1 LKIGIVI
8 FPGTWSDRDT
18 FYALSEVIKID
29 SEYIWHKEQSL
40 NNCDFIILPGGF
52 SYGDYLRT
60 GAIASFSPIMQKV
73 IEFAKQGGPVLGICN
88 GFQILCESNLLPGIL
103 IKNKNLDFICERS
116 FLKVNNQSI
125 YSDKY
130 KQNEI
135 INIPISHGEGNFQLD
150 KYNLDKLEEEERII
164 FRYSSESG
172 EETERYNPN
181 GSVNN
186 IAGIINSKGN
196 VLGMMP
202 HPEKASEKILGGED
216 GKRIFTSIIENIIQN
231 V

>member
-1 LKIGIVI
+1 MKSSVIV
-8 FPGTWSDRDT
+8 FPGSNCDRDVAV
-18 FYALSEVIKID
+18 ALEKFQIKNQMV
-29 SEYIWHKEQSL
+29 WHDETNLPKSDL
-40 NNCDFIILPGGF
+40 VILPGGF

-60 GAIASFSPIMQKV
+60 GAIACFSPIMQKV

>member
-1 LKIGIVI
+1 MKIGIVV

-18 FYALSEVIKID
+18 FYALSEVIKIE
-29 SEYIWHKEQSL
+29 SEYIWHKDQSL

-60 GAIASFSPIMQKV
+60 GAIASFSPIMEKV
-73 IEFAKQGGPVLGICN
+73 IEFSKQGGAVLGICN

-125 YSDKY
+125 YSDQY

-164 FRYSSESG
+164 FRYSSETG
-172 EETERYNPN
+172 HETEIYNPN

-186 IAGIINSKGN
+186 IAGIVNSKGN

-216 GKRIFTSIIENIIQN
+216 GKRIFTSIIENISQN

>member
-1 LKIGIVI
+1 M
-8 FPGTWSDRDT
+8 
-18 FYALSEVIKID
+18 
-29 SEYIWHKEQSL
+29 
-40 NNCDFIILPGGF
+40 PGGF

-60 GAIASFSPIMQKV
+60 GAIASFSPIMEKV
-73 IEFAKQGGPVLGICN
+73 IEFSKQGGPVLGICN

-125 YSDKY
+125 YSDQY

-135 INIPISHGEGNFQLD
+135 ISIPISHGEGNFQLD
-150 KYNLDKLEEEERII
+150 KYNLDKLEEEGRII